1 MFLNINNVLYFLNKK
16 YYKPFIFFR
25 THMQDLVDV
34 TRLVHYENFRHQR
47 LRSGGS
53 RHLNG
58 LNGQALDIEQLNES
72 SL

>member
-1 MFLNINNVLYFLNKK
+1 MYL
-16 YYKPFIFFR
+16 R

-47 LRSGGS
+47 LRSKD
-53 RHLNG
+53 RHING
-58 LNGQALDIEQLNES
+58 LNGQALDIEKLNES

>member
-1 MFLNINNVLYFLNKK
+1 MS
-16 YYKPFIFFR
+16 FIYFFR

-58 LNGQALDIEQLNES
+58 LNGQALDIEQMNES

>member
-1 MFLNINNVLYFLNKK
+1 MSIMCCVFNFSKYCFFFFFLS
-16 YYKPFIFFR
+16 R

>member
-1 MFLNINNVLYFLNKK
+1 
-16 YYKPFIFFR
+16 
-25 THMQDLVDV
+25 MQDLVDV